1 MKSLTS
7 QELLCLKW
15 VSMGK
20 TSWETGRILGLAE
33 RTINYHVH
41 NACRKLGVSSRQ
53 AAVTVAMRTGMLS
66 LEELCVET
74 CRSRPPPCGPRTLV
88 NQAARAHAYAAVN
101 RRKPDP

>member
-1 MKSLTS
+1 MEPLTS

-41 NACRKLGVSSRQ
+41 NACRKLGVNTRQ
-53 AAVTVAMRTGMLS
+53 AAVTVAMRSGLLS
-66 LEELCVET
+66 LEEVCIET
-74 CRSRPPPCGPRTLV
+74 CRNRAPVRQRVPGEPGHHGAAARRRNRPRT
-88 NQAARAHAYAAVN
+88 
-101 RRKPDP
+101 